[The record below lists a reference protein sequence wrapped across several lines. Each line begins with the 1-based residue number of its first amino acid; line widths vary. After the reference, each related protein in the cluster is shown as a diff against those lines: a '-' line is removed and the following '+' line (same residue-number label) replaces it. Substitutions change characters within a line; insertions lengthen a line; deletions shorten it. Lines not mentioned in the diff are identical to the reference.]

1 MPKKLL
7 TLLIALTL
15 SQVFPQGMLKTAI
28 AGDKG
33 SYLVVVAP
41 GLGDSISKWTEHRT
55 SQGYSVK
62 VVYSNDI
69 IVPSS
74 GIPATTQ
81 LWRYIRDNIK
91 KYNLSHL
98 LLIGE
103 TKDIPMARLYAARNV
118 DYLKWGEPGPVYSD
132 IYYSQYDKEWDKDG
146 DGRLGE
152 PIDDD
157 VPINPKLAV
166 GRIPFSDPKLVEN
179 IMNRVVAYDSSLRRK
194 YALQASAIYSFDKE
208 DADATNLFT
217 DGATMQDR
225 IWSDI
230 LKPASFIRRTL
241 NECEGLKIGKSGDE
255 CLSSTSLLH
264 EITANDYGIVNW
276 LAHGETNRIVR
287 KFWFADENGNGYP
300 ESKLL
305 DKELKQPLLLDEGQL
320 YNVNLKSRLIISTA
334 CSTAD
339 VAGGAS
345 SLGAAT
351 LRSGAGAFIGATA
364 INYFTPGW
372 TKPQDSGNQ
381 TITYYLTQQYID
393 GETIGWALQNTLK
406 TFEKEFK
413 NLNGWSDKYLQNI
426 YSFILLGD
434 PGMTQEPVLPKIN
447 LQMGFYPN
455 SLNIQSGK
463 IGETRLVFGEGSPI
477 FPLSL
482 GYLAVSGISL
492 SFNPSEP
499 LPSQDVKIT
508 VRVERFVIPGKYT
521 VAVTCESKQYKG
533 RGTFDVFVKAPP
545 PKSTELQLIPEYTY
559 AVPKQEFWVDLL
571 VIPSQP
577 VDTFSAQIEYDSDY
591 IEFVKLRLGDFPTQ
605 DYRCPESPKALV
617 KKDAVIFSFARN
629 YDKYGI
635 SSMGIAFSFCFRGK
649 KEGKSDIML
658 NLPVIR
664 APDYSEHVVSDLPVS
679 RVNISQSGFQLSS
692 SISDDLIS
700 NMQNVTIEGTCSV
713 GQTLI
718 IDGSPTPLKPDGKY
732 TAKPSLQRYS
742 NDLVLKIE
750 DVING
755 RSLYLR
761 RKITWS
767 TSRELA
773 FHVKERKVWNNGFCE
788 DLAQAPISFSGTTLV
803 PLRYIGEKLGFT
815 VTYTADEKRIDL
827 IKNDTLITIWVG
839 KKIGYINGKEYVL
852 LVAPT
857 VVAGSTYVPLRFVS
871 EAIGCK
877 VTWDATTQ
885 TAIVFADLSK

>member
-7 TLLIALTL
+7 ALLIALTL
-15 SQVFPQGMLKTAI
+15 SQIFPQGTIKSVSL
-28 AGDKG
+28 GDQG

-41 GLGDSISKWTEHRT
+41 GLGEAISKWVEHRT
-55 SQGYSVK
+55 SQGFSVK

-74 GIPATTQ
+74 GAPATTQ
-81 LWRYIRDNIK
+81 LWRYVKDNIK

-98 LLIGE
+98 LLVGE
-103 TKDIPMARLYAARNV
+103 TRDIPMARLYAARNV

-132 IYYSQYDKEWDKDG
+132 IYYSQYDREWDKDG

-166 GRIPFSDPKLVEN
+166 GRIPFSDAALVEK
-179 IMNRVVAYDSSLRRK
+179 IMNRIAASDSSPRRK
-194 YALQASAIYSFDKE
+194 TALQAAAIYSFDKE
-208 DADATNLFT
+208 DGDPTNLFT
-217 DGATMQDR
+217 DGAVMQDR

-230 LKPASFIRRTL
+230 LKPANFIRKTL
-241 NECEGLKIGKSGDE
+241 YECEGIKPGRDGDA
-255 CLSSTSLLH
+255 CLTSTTLLH
-264 EITANDYGIVNW
+264 ELTSTEYGIVNW

-287 KFWFADENGNGYP
+287 KFWFADDNGNGYP

-305 DKELKQPLLLDEGQL
+305 DKELKQPLLLDDGQL
-320 YNVNLKSRLIISTA
+320 YNASLKSRLIVSTA

-345 SLGAAT
+345 SLGAGA
-351 LRSGAGAFIGATA
+351 LRAGACAFVGATA
-364 INYFTPGW
+364 VNYFTPGW
-372 TKPQDSGNQ
+372 AKPQDAGNQ
-381 TITYYLTQQYID
+381 TISYYLTQNYID

-406 TFEKEFK
+406 AFEREFK
-413 NLNGWSDKYLQNI
+413 NLNGWQEKYLQNI

-434 PGMTQEPVLPKIN
+434 PGMKQEPVVPKIN

-463 IGETRLVFGEGSPI
+463 TGETRLVFGEGSPI
-477 FPLSL
+477 FALTL
-482 GYLAVSGISL
+482 GYQAVPGISL
-492 SFNPSEP
+492 SFNPNDP

-521 VAVTCESKQYKG
+521 VTLTCESRQYKG
-533 RGTFDVFVKAPP
+533 RGSFDVFVKAPP
-545 PKSTELQLIPEYTY
+545 PSSTELKLIPEYSY
-559 AVPKQEFWVDLL
+559 IVPKQEFWVDLL
-571 VIPSQP
+571 VVPSQP
-577 VDTFSAQIEYDSDY
+577 VDTFSAQLEFDSEY
-591 IEFVKLRLGDFPTQ
+591 IEFVKLKLGDFATL

-617 KKDAVIFSFARN
+617 KKDSVIFSFARN

-649 KEGKSDIML
+649 KVGKSDIML

-664 APDYSEHVVSDLPVS
+664 SPDYTEHVVSDLPISRANVS
-679 RVNISQSGFQLSS
+679 QTGFQLTT
-692 SISDDLIS
+692 SISDDHIS
-700 NMQNVTIEGTCSV
+700 GTQSLTVEGSSSV

-718 IDGSPTPLKPDGKY
+718 IDGTPTPLKPDGKY
-732 TAKPSLQRYS
+732 QARLNLQKYT
-742 NDLVLKIE
+742 NDMIFKIE
-750 DVING
+750 DTVNG
-755 RSLYLR
+755 RSLFVR

-773 FHVKERKVWNNGFCE
+773 FHVKERKAWNNGLCE
-788 DLAQAPISFSGTTLV
+788 ELSQAPFIVSSYMVV
-803 PLRYIGEKLGFT
+803 PLRYIGEKLGFQ
-815 VTYTADEKRIDL
+815 VKYTPDEKRIDL
-827 IKNDTLITIWVG
+827 LKNETLITVWVD

-852 LVAPT
+852 NVAPT
-857 VVAGSTYVPLRFVS
+857 VVSGSTYVPLRFVS

-885 TAIVFADLSK
+885 TAVVFADLSK